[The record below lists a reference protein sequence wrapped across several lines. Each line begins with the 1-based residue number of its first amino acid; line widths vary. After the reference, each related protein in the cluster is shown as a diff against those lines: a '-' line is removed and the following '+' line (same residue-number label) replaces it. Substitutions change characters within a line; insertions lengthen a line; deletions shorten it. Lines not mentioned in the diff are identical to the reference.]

1 MSRSALQ
8 GYPFLDWYTFP
19 ASGPMVNV
27 SIPSS
32 LNRNRGYHT
41 CAVWV
46 WVYMLCNGVGKGG
59 RGYRSALK
67 FKLSKLFTS
76 RSS

>member
-41 CAVWV
+41 CVVWV
-46 WVYMLCNGVGKGG
+46 SVLCAVGWERGG
-59 RGYRSALK
+59 RGYRFALK
-67 FKLSKLFTS
+67 
-76 RSS
+76 